1 MNIGS
6 KIKNN
11 IGMILA
17 IIFFAIIFLNA
28 DAKTY
33 FIKGLIKTGLY
44 KASIPETKIS
54 DESIRMIPKGMSFVN
69 NSGTV
74 INLDEQKGKVV
85 FMNFW
90 ATWCPPCRAEMP
102 SIKSLYEQT
111 KNKDVVFIMV
121 DVDSKLEASEKYMKK
136 HDYQLPVFAAASS
149 IPREIFNINLPTT
162 LIIDKSG
169 RIVYHHAG
177 MASYDS
183 PEMVEFMNELLKN

>member
-17 IIFFAIIFLNA
+17 IILFAIIFLNA